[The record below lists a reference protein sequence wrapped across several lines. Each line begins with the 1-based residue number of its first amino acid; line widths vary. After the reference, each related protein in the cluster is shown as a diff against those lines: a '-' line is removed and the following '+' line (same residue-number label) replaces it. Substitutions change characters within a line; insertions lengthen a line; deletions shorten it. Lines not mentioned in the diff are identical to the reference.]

1 MTVSDML
8 PYAAIGVPVVLGFF
22 AYLRHIDREN
32 RNAHDSI
39 HKKIDGNHEKL
50 TDRLMK
56 IWQHMNEQD

>member
-8 PYAAIGVPVVLGFF
+8 PYAAVGIPVVLGLF
-22 AYLRHIDREN
+22 AYLRHMDRDN
-32 RNAHDSI
+32 RDAHQLL